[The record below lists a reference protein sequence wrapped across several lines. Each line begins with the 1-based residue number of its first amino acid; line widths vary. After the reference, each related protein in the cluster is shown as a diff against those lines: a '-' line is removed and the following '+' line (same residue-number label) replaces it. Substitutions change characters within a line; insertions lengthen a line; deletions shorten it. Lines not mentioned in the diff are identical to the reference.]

1 MANNI
6 PQASFHFVTFEDSKS
21 KARGG
26 KPAEKSRARAHAA
39 RVTHSRRKAKRGQTV
54 VKWITKGPDDGI
66 VSVPK
71 RADDQQVFKIEEV
84 VFDPVS
90 MLSQAKVDPFE
101 TSQHAIL
108 PAAAQ
113 QIMEYGLWIVTLL
126 DA

>member
-1 MANNI
+1 MANNT
-6 PQASFHFVTFEDSKS
+6 PQALFHFVTFEDSTS

-26 KPAEKSRARAHAA
+26 KAAEKSRARAHAA

-54 VKWITKGPDDGI
+54 VKWITKGPEDRMLD
-66 VSVPK
+66 VPK

-84 VFDPVS
+84 IFNPVS
-90 MLSQAKVDPFE
+90 ILSQAKVDPFE

-113 QIMEYGLWIVTLL
+113 QIMEYGS
-126 DA
+126 